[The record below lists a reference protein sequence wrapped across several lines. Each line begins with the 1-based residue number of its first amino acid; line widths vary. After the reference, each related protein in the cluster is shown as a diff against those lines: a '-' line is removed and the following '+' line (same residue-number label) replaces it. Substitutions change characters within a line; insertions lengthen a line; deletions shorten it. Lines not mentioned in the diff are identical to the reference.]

1 LTLNTTSF
9 TDMMFYW
16 NVQTSL
22 LTIYLVKLIAASA
35 NLPQTFTH
43 ANTETPWTRHDSI
56 GLGPRQEH
64 GVAAFDDRIFVIG
77 GVRYNN
83 NNTVETVNLVEY
95 FTTKDQRWHVA
106 APLPQAANHP
116 NTVAVDSKVYILGSL
131 AAGVDWTALPD
142 TYVYTSCNDSWTELT
157 PMPDGT
163 ARGASAVG
171 VYNDTIY
178 LAGGQLYL
186 EIVPPYQ
193 QPGLDLVSSYNIAS
207 DTWDTT
213 TLPSLPQARQHVSG
227 AVVGSTFYVIG
238 GREFDIESFHNTT
251 FALDL
256 NNPTEWKEMAPMPT
270 ARGSLACA
278 ALGTIIYCFGGE
290 GDASNANEIFAQVE
304 AYDTV
309 NDKWSSL
316 MPMEVPR
323 HGMGAVALDGRI
335 WISGGGV
342 KTAMAPVGIFDSFG
356 VARWAV

>member
-1 LTLNTTSF
+1 
-9 TDMMFYW
+9 MMLYW
-16 NVQTSL
+16 NVQIGL
-22 LTIYLVKLIAASA
+22 LTTCLVEFIVASA
-35 NLPQTFTH
+35 NLPRTFAH

-83 NNTVETVNLVEY
+83 NNTVETVDLVEY
-95 FTTKDQRWHVA
+95 FATKEQRWHVA
-106 APLPQAANHP
+106 APLPQAVNHP
-116 NTVAVDSKVYILGSL
+116 NTIAVDNKVYLLGSL
-131 AAGVDWTALPD
+131 AAGVNWTALPN
-142 TYVYTSCNDSWTELT
+142 TYVYTPCNDSWADLA
-157 PMPDGT
+157 PMPEGT

-171 VYNDTIY
+171 FYNDTIY

-193 QPGLDLVSSYNIAS
+193 QPGLDLVSSYNTAS
-207 DTWDTT
+207 NTWDT
-213 TLPSLPQARQHVSG
+213 TLPSLPQVRQHVSG

-238 GREFDIESFHNTT
+238 GREFDIKSFHNTT

-256 NNPTEWKEMAPMPT
+256 NNPTEWKEMAQMPT

-278 ALGTIIYCFGGE
+278 ALGTVIYCFGGE
-290 GDASNANEIFAQVE
+290 GDTSNANEIFTQVE

-309 NDKWSSL
+309 DNTWTSL
-316 MPMEVPR
+316 TPMEVPR
-323 HGMGAVALDGRI
+323 HGTGAVALGGRI
-335 WISGGGV
+335 WIPGGGV

-356 VARWAV
+356 IA